1 MSVGVRFLDDLLHLE
16 SVVFLTTKKLP
27 WGATVPPY
35 LPFWTAILFLRLN
48 SFNFKDIFTQK
59 LTQIKLISTK
69 KQHFSSAR
77 QMGDEVS
84 PQATNTFK
92 TKLVIF
98 KCLKRKRLIISYNSK
113 LPTLPSSFFKR
124 YIKSRRS
131 PKPAQLFS
139 IISSIILSQNTQSY
153 CQVLFCILP
162 FFPSSTSTFLPNQSI
177 TTPEE
182 KNSCNVRTY
191 NGWKSSLLFSTKY
204 KLKRSPIILANAF
217 FYSRKFFTGKKCNNE
232 KEKFRD
238 SAQII

>member
-1 MSVGVRFLDDLLHLE
+1 M
-16 SVVFLTTKKLP
+16 
-27 WGATVPPY
+27 A
-35 LPFWTAILFLRLN
+35 
-48 SFNFKDIFTQK
+48 
-59 LTQIKLISTK
+59 
-69 KQHFSSAR
+69 
-77 QMGDEVS
+77 
-84 PQATNTFK
+84 
-92 TKLVIF
+92 
-98 KCLKRKRLIISYNSK
+98 
-113 LPTLPSSFFKR
+113 TLPSSFFKR

-139 IISSIILSQNTQSY
+139 IISSIILSQNTQSC

-217 FYSRKFFTGKKCNNE
+217 FTLENSSRGKNATLCWHE
-232 KEKFRD
+232 WH
-238 SAQII
+238 AQINRYCYWYYSLPLATKI